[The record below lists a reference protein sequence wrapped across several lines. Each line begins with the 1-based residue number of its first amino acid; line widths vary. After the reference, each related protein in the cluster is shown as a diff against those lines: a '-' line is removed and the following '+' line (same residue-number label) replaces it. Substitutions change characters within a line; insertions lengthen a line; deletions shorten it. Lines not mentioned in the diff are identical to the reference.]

1 MPIAIRPF
9 TTEWI
14 PAVQGL
20 NRRLAAG
27 GVDAALFFPEHPTP
41 AWLPPRPGREI
52 YQEYFLAV
60 DGEHVRGGF
69 ILKRQ
74 PFWLAGRLKEVTFY
88 HGPISEG
95 IVDRSFASV
104 GVLMVRAAL
113 KAAPRLFALGM
124 GGVEQPLPVMLK
136 ALGWRLELV
145 PFAFHVHRPAKF
157 FTNVAALNSN
167 AGRRAI
173 ARAAAW
179 TGLGGLGVRA
189 VQGARATKPHP
200 AAEGEP
206 FSAFVGPGSEWI
218 DDLWNAA
225 RQDYGMIGARDRV
238 TLDVLY
244 PERDSRF
251 HRLRVQRGGRP
262 IGWAVMLDTQKKGDR
277 HFGNLRLGSIID
289 AMARPADAAAVVWTA
304 RRFLK
309 ARGVDLVISNQSH
322 QAWVSALRSA
332 GFLAGPSNFAFAA
345 SKVLVEDLSI
355 STVQDVYVNRGDGD
369 GPIHL

>member
-9 TTEWI
+9 TSEWI

-27 GVDAALFFPEHPTP
+27 GVDAALLFPEQPTP
-41 AWLPPRPGREI
+41 VWLPQLPGREI
-52 YQEYFLAV
+52 YQEHFLAV

-74 PFWLAGRLKEVTFY
+74 PFWLAGRLKQLTFY
-88 HGPISEG
+88 HGAISEG
-95 IVDRSFASV
+95 IIDRSFASI

-113 KAAPRLFALGM
+113 KAEPRLFALGM
-124 GGVEQPLPVMLK
+124 GGLEQPLPLMLK

-157 FTNVAALNSN
+157 FANVAALNTTP
-167 AGRRAI
+167 
-173 ARAAAW
+173 ARSAASRVAAW

-189 VQGARATKPHP
+189 VQAARAKMPR
-200 AAEGEP
+200 P
-206 FSAFVGPGSEWI
+206 FVEADLFGAFAGPGSEWI
-218 DDLWNAA
+218 DDLWETA
-225 RQDYGMIGARDRV
+225 REDYAMIGARDRS
-238 TLDVLY
+238 TLSALY
-244 PERDSRF
+244 PEQDGRF
-251 HRLRVQRGGRP
+251 HRLRVQRGGGP
-262 IGWAVMLDTQKKGDR
+262 IGWAVVLDTQKKGDR
-277 HFGNLRLGSIID
+277 HFGSLRLGSIID
-289 AMARPADAAAVVWTA
+289 AMARPADAAAVVWAA

-309 ARGVDLVISNQSH
+309 ARGVDLIISNQSH

-345 SKVLVEDLSI
+345 SKALVEELGVA
-355 STVQDVYVNRGDGD
+355 TVQGVCVNRGDGD

>member
-9 TTEWI
+9 TPEWI

-27 GVDAALFFPEHPTP
+27 GVDAALLFPEHPTP
-41 AWLPPRPGREI
+41 AWLPRLPGRDI

-60 DGEHVRGGF
+60 DGDHVRGGF

-74 PFWLAGRLKEVTFY
+74 PFWLSGRLKELTFY

-113 KAAPRLFALGM
+113 KAEPRLFALGM
-124 GGVEQPLPVMLK
+124 GGVEQPLPLMLK

-145 PFAFHVHRPAKF
+145 PFAFHVHRSAKF
-157 FTNVAALNSN
+157 FTNVAALNSTP
-167 AGRRAI
+167 ARRMAS
-173 ARAAAW
+173 RAAAW

-189 VQGARATKPHP
+189 VQAARARLPRP
-200 AAEGEP
+200 VPEAEP
-206 FSAFVGPGSEWI
+206 FAAFTGPEGEWI
-218 DDLWNAA
+218 DALWQTA
-225 RQDYGMIGARDRV
+225 RQDYAMIGARDRA
-238 TLDVLY
+238 TLSTLY
-244 PERDSRF
+244 PEQDGRF

-262 IGWAVMLDTQKKGDR
+262 IGWAVVLDTRKKGDR
-277 HFGNLRLGSIID
+277 HFGRLRLGSIVD
-289 AMARPADAAAVVWTA
+289 AMARPADAVAVVWAA
-304 RRFLK
+304 RRFLG

-322 QAWVSALRSA
+322 HAWVSALRSA
-332 GFLAGPSNFAFAA
+332 GFLTGPSNFAFAA
-345 SKVLVEDLSI
+345 SKALVEELGVA
-355 STVQDVYVNRGDGD
+355 TVRDVYVNRGDGD